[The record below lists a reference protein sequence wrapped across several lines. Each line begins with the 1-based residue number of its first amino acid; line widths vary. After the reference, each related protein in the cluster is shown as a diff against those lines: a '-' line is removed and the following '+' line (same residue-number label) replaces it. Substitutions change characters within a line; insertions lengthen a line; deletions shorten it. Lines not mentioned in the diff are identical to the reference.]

1 MVTTILFAA
10 ITALV
15 MCFLASL
22 VEDFIL
28 PHRARKPEKHL
39 NPARVVSNSTS
50 EKSDA
55 TQ

>member
-1 MVTTILFAA
+1 MITTILFAA

-15 MCFLASL
+15 MCFVASL

-28 PHRARKPEKHL
+28 PHRARKPKEHL
-39 NPARVVSNSTS
+39 NPKRAFLSNQQ
-50 EKSDA
+50 D